1 MIIVILTG
9 IYISDMASRG
19 RRPFNARGGAQNVTG
34 DTGQGVHPSIIK
46 AARKSG
52 QLNISGR
59 SLTTGIL

>member
-1 MIIVILTG
+1 
-9 IYISDMASRG
+9 MASRG